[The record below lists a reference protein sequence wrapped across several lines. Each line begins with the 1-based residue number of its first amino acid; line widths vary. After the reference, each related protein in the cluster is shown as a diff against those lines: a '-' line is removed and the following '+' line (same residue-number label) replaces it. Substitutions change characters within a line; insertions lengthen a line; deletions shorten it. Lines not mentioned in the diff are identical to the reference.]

1 MTDRNH
7 PKTPSDPAEI
17 LSAWWDHEPV
27 SEDASELNW
36 LLTEMD
42 HSRLCKKLRGYQLL
56 QAHLQNQ
63 AAKTPDLL
71 SSISAQ
77 LEQID
82 AEREQQPKQSWQ
94 LKTEQFRNPRANHK
108 RFLPPGLRAPAIAA
122 SVIIAMLA
130 VGLVMLNEPQQ
141 KPLSSGIQQAQGPS
155 ANDQA
160 LQATLESVAQTPQV
174 LTVVEHQVP
183 DQVRSLPSAN
193 RNVVSELPSWA
204 RGGSFEPASDPYL
217 TTHYQT
223 TTPEYGT
230 VPLQMQIHFSRD

>member
-7 PKTPSDPAEI
+7 PKTQFDPAEI

-42 HSRLCKKLRGYQLL
+42 HSRLRHKLRGYQLL

-94 LKTEQFRNPRANHK
+94 LKTDQFCNPSANHK
-108 RFLPPGLRAPAIAA
+108 RFLPPVLRATAIAA

-130 VGLVMLNEPQQ
+130 VGLAFFNEPQQ
-141 KPLSSGIQQAQGPS
+141 EPVSSSAQRAQGPS

-160 LQATLESVAQTPQV
+160 LRATLESVAQTPQM
-174 LTVVEHQVP
+174 LTVVDNQAP

-193 RNVVSELPSWA
+193 RNVVNELPSWA
-204 RGGSFEPASDPYL
+204 RGGSVEPASDPYL

-223 TTPEYGT
+223 TAPEYGT
-230 VPLQMQIHFSRD
+230 VPLQMQIHFGRD